1 MANLNRV
8 FLMGNLT
15 KDPELRYTGTG
26 VPVVNL
32 RLAINHRY
40 KTQAGELK
48 EDVCYITVVVM
59 GKQAVPC
66 NDYLKKG
73 SPVFVEGRLQSRSWE
88 SNGQKKSVVEVR
100 ANRIQF
106 IGKKETDLSF
116 TPVSEERYSEEKHS
130 EEDVQSDQELEPPSP
145 EE

>member
-1 MANLNRV
+1 MASFNRV

-32 RLAINHRY
+32 RLAINHKY
-40 KTQAGELK
+40 KTQAGELR

-66 NDYLKKG
+66 NEYLKKG
-73 SPVFVEGRLQSRSWE
+73 SPVFVEGRLQTRSWE
-88 SNGQKKSVVEVR
+88 SDGQKKSVTEVR
-100 ANRIQF
+100 ANRVQF
-106 IGKKETDLSF
+106 IGRKEADTSVTQD
-116 TPVSEERYSEEKHS
+116 SEMEEKYSENAEIGQES
-130 EEDVQSDQELEPPSP
+130 EASSTE
-145 EE
+145 